1 MKQKKKGGDKPRKT
15 PLQVVEP
22 VAEKSPQRIT
32 PREAAQEFRF
42 RIDLIG
48 RDFSHDPGMMR
59 YRAALMMALAAIQ
72 EKYGIEE
79 EGDM

>member
-59 YRAALMMALAAIQ
+59 YREALIIGLAAM
-72 EKYGIEE
+72 EDKFNL
-79 EGDM
+79 